1 MKFYGCKIYGRKKS
15 IYDKEH
21 EMYQLK
27 DTLRQAYNDYSR
39 LVQSCPSGGEI
50 L

>member
-21 EMYQLK
+21 EMDQLK
-27 DTLRQAYNDYSR
+27 DTLRRKRSLLR
-39 LVQSCPSGGEI
+39 LAI
-50 L
+50 